1 MGFFVCLYKLT
12 FLYLGCIIYGMKKI
26 ILSLFISA
34 LPVVAN
40 AYIDKTNAV
49 IRILNK
55 DAGKVSVHKVVLNQD
70 FKFEKLKI
78 VVRSCKQSDPFE
90 AENFWA
96 FVEIDDV
103 DPGRVFS
110 NWMNRNE
117 PGENPLQHADYDV
130 WLVKCE

>member
-1 MGFFVCLYKLT
+1 
-12 FLYLGCIIYGMKKI
+12 MKKI

-55 DAGKVSVHKVVLNQD
+55 DAGKVSEHKVVLNQD

-103 DPGRVFS
+103 DTGRVFS